1 MNWKEFV
8 DKYKAQKFKRFG
20 ETETDAAPLGKKGT
34 YIDEVEN
41 QIQAMSY
48 LLVKNENGDLESKK
62 DTYRNHKIDFRR
74 TQEWGWAFPEIKKD
88 YDGAQR
94 ALEQNMKDRPQD
106 YE

>member
-62 DTYRNHKIDFRR
+62 DTYRKHQIDFRD
-74 TQEWGWAFPEIKKD
+74 TQEWGWAFPERQKN
-88 YDGAQR
+88 YARGLR
-94 ALEQNMKDRPQD
+94 ALEENKRDRPED
-106 YE
+106 YK